1 MTTAPVAR
9 AIVGTVTDDPLARLR
24 AAALHGLAP
33 PAPVAFALR
42 PRARRGV
49 THPEIPAGESAPA
62 REPMPAVLVHEAA
75 AWWRRCAP
83 GWAPPLE
90 TMIERGVV
98 AVRREGAVLVVESR
112 NARYRVR
119 GLPEA
124 WMAVT
129 VAALTG
135 RELVPT
141 RAAMRAGAVAFGGR
155 APA

>member
-1 MTTAPVAR
+1 M
-9 AIVGTVTDDPLARLR
+9 TDDPLARLR
-24 AAALHGLAP
+24 ADALRGLTPLAP
-33 PAPVAFALR
+33 AAFPRR

-49 THPEIPAGESAPA
+49 THPEIPVGAATPA
-62 REPMPAVLVHEAA
+62 REPMPAVLLHDAA

-90 TMIERGVV
+90 ALIERGVL
-98 AVRREGAVLVVESR
+98 AVHREGATLRVDVR
-112 NARYRVR
+112 NASYRVR

-135 RELVPT
+135 REMVPT
-141 RAAMRAGAVAFGGR
+141 RAALRAGVVTFRAGVA
-155 APA
+155 A